1 MTDNLDIWNRLGRT
15 NPDHTKK
22 FTRGGGFKGTAIKP
36 IYTDQKMTE
45 VFGACGDG
53 WGYSEPTFQLV
64 PGSDGQTA
72 VYCWLS
78 IWYRKPNGERSE
90 PVHGVGGDFAVKKFS
105 SGLTTDDEAFKKAFT
120 DALGN
125 AMKHLGMSADVHMG
139 LFDDNKYVSD
149 LKREFAEPAPERAP
163 DLRNVHDLHTNG
175 KPVQRNA
182 SQDTAGKMLTKL
194 WTLNGLGVVAWLQR
208 DDVKRAL
215 ASLDEDDRHRVEDL
229 AEERQL
235 VQVEAA
241 Q

>member
-1 MTDNLDIWNRLGRT
+1 MTGNLDIWNKLGRT

-53 WGYSEPTFQLV
+53 WGYTEPTFQLV

-78 IWYRKPNGERSE
+78 VWYRKPDGNKSE
-90 PVHGVGGDFAVKKFS
+90 PVHGVGGDFAIKKFS
-105 SGLTTDDEAFKKAFT
+105 SGLQTDDEAFKKAFT

-139 LFDDNKYVSD
+139 LFDDNKYVAG
-149 LKREFAEPAPERAP
+149 LKREFSEQESAPQTGPAPMSVEHMLHEIAECATPSALAALKAEPGFRAGYGAA
-163 DLRNVHDLHTNG
+163 DEQSR
-175 KPVQRNA
+175 KRIVQALTVA
-182 SQDTAGKMLTKL
+182 SEETA
-194 WTLNGLGVVAWLQR
+194 A
-208 DDVKRAL
+208 
-215 ASLDEDDRHRVEDL
+215 
-229 AEERQL
+229 
-235 VQVEAA
+235 
-241 Q
+241 